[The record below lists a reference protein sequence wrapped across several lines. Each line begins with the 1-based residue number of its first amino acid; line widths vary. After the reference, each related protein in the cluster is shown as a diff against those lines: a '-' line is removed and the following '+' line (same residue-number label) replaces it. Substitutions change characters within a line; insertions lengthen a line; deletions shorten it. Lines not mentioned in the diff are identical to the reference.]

1 MYRQNL
7 PVHRRAPGR
16 IPDQRDVS
24 RAPSFQERV
33 LRMAKTPTL
42 EASPKGRDVDR
53 QNQADT

>member
-1 MYRQNL
+1 MYHQNL

-53 QNQADT
+53 KNQADT

>member
-1 MYRQNL
+1 MYHQNL
-7 PVHRRAPGR
+7 QVHRLLPGR

-33 LRMAKTPTL
+33 LRMAKTHTF

-53 QNQADT
+53 TNQADT